1 MKTPEQMKERTL
13 ELLEQAKANLKPSRE
28 KISEEEMQN
37 ITRFISERIFPFRKM
52 ERLGHPN
59 RPKESNINNIN
70 KLRKRNPNEVKLW
83 YDGFIQAQGTFALLQ
98 HKKKELINRGVTP
111 SKFRITY

>member
-1 MKTPEQMKERTL
+1 MKTPEQIRERTL
-13 ELLEQAKANLKPSRE
+13 ELLEQAKANLKPSKE

-37 ITRFISERIFPFRKM
+37 ITRFLSEIIFPFRKM

-59 RPKESNINNIN
+59 RPKESNIN

-83 YDGFIQAQGTFALLQ
+83 YDGFIQAQGTFALIQ
-98 HKKKELINRGVTP
+98 YNKKELINRGFTP

>member
-1 MKTPEQMKERTL
+1 MKTPEQMKERTIK
-13 ELLEQAKANLKPSRE
+13 LLEQAKANLKPSKE
-28 KISEEEMQN
+28 KISDEEMQI
-37 ITRFISERIFPFRKM
+37 ITRFLLEKIFPFRKM
-52 ERLGHPN
+52 ERLRHPN
-59 RPKESNINNIN
+59 RPKESNIN

-98 HKKKELINRGVTP
+98 HKKKELINRGFTP